1 VARWPRVQRD
11 STENPDAVGLSD
23 PVSSGVPYP
32 PILEGS
38 ASGSPPN
45 REFRPQDFRPFV
57 PIRSGH
63 LTGPSVCPRHILG
76 AMTEIPPAEADRRP
90 TKQVIVI
97 RRDLRMRRG
106 KEIAQGAHAATA
118 WLADRVLQ
126 TILPN
131 EAVDHVALSP
141 AERAW
146 LESSFRKVTVKVNS
160 EEELIAVYQK
170 ALDAGLVVHL
180 ITDRGLTEFGGVPTR
195 TCLAVGPDYD
205 DLIDPVTG
213 DLELY

>member
-1 VARWPRVQRD
+1 M
-11 STENPDAVGLSD
+11 S
-23 PVSSGVPYP
+23 
-32 PILEGS
+32 
-38 ASGSPPN
+38 
-45 REFRPQDFRPFV
+45 
-57 PIRSGH
+57 
-63 LTGPSVCPRHILG
+63 
-76 AMTEIPPAEADRRP
+76 EIPPDEAERRP

-118 WLADRVLQ
+118 WLADLILQ
-126 TILPN
+126 TMRAN
-131 EAVDHVALSP
+131 DVDHLALSP
-141 AERAW
+141 AEQAW

-160 EEELIAVYQK
+160 EEELVAVYQK

>member
-1 VARWPRVQRD
+1 MSEP
-11 STENPDAVGLSD
+11 G
-23 PVSSGVPYP
+23 
-32 PILEGS
+32 
-38 ASGSPPN
+38 
-45 REFRPQDFRPFV
+45 
-57 PIRSGH
+57 
-63 LTGPSVCPRHILG
+63 
-76 AMTEIPPAEADRRP
+76 RP

-97 RRDLRMRRG
+97 RRDLKMRRG

-126 TILPN
+126 IMRPN
-131 EAVDHVALSP
+131 GSVDHLALSP
-141 AERAW
+141 AEQAW

-160 EEELIAVYQK
+160 EEELMAVYDQ
-170 ALDAGLVVHL
+170 ALEAGLVVDL

-195 TCLAVGPDYD
+195 TCLAIGPDYD

>member
-1 VARWPRVQRD
+1 MD
-11 STENPDAVGLSD
+11 EKD
-23 PVSSGVPYP
+23 
-32 PILEGS
+32 
-38 ASGSPPN
+38 
-45 REFRPQDFRPFV
+45 
-57 PIRSGH
+57 
-63 LTGPSVCPRHILG
+63 
-76 AMTEIPPAEADRRP
+76 EADEETGQRP

-106 KEIAQGAHAATA
+106 KEIAQGAHASMA
-118 WLADRVLQ
+118 WLRQRVMPHLTPAGRADQVK
-126 TILPN
+126 IS
-131 EAVDHVALSP
+131 E

-146 LESSFRKVTVKVNS
+146 LELSMRKVTVKVGS
-160 EEELIAVYQK
+160 EQELLDVYEK
-170 ALDAGLVVHL
+170 ALGAGLVVHL